1 MRGFGM
7 QKKKKKKTK
16 SWSRKGLKRKKF
28 YNTDYKTTPETTYSS
43 QYLNFLS
50 VQKCSLRHQI
60 IFILL
65 FDHWPVKSAK
75 SFLLFTE
82 YLK

>member
-16 SWSRKGLKRKKF
+16 SWSRKGFKRKKF

-43 QYLNFLS
+43 QYLNFCQFKN
-50 VQKCSLRHQI
+50 VH
-60 IFILL
+60 
-65 FDHWPVKSAK
+65 
-75 SFLLFTE
+75 
-82 YLK
+82 